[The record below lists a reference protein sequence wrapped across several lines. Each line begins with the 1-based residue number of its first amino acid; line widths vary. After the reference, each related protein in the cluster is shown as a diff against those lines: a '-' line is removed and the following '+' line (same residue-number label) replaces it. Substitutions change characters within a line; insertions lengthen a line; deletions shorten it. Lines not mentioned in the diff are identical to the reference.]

1 MKKVTITA
9 IVAASIVLAGCASAG
24 NMTLRSATQ
33 SEINQFVV
41 KGKSTKSDVEA
52 YLGAPES
59 VSFTDS
65 GQEIWQYTYAKQT
78 SKAINFVPVVGIF
91 AGGSDVDKKV
101 LTILFNDKGV
111 VTKSTYAAS
120 KGEIRTGLAN

>member
-1 MKKVTITA
+1 MKKTT
-9 IVAASIVLAGCASAG
+9 VAAMLAVVIALTGCASAG
-24 NMTLRSATQ
+24 NQTLRTADQ
-33 SEINQFVV
+33 SQIEQHIV
-41 KGKSTKSDVEA
+41 KGKSTKADVVA
-52 YLGAPES
+52 YLGAAES

-65 GQEIWQYTYAKQT
+65 GLEIWQYTYAKQT

-91 AGGSDVDKKV
+91 AGGADVDKKV

-111 VTKSTYAAS
+111 VMKSTYAAS

>member
-1 MKKVTITA
+1 MKKTTVTA
-9 IVAASIVLAGCASAG
+9 VLAAVIALAGCASAG
-24 NMTLRSATQ
+24 NQTLRSANP
-33 SEINQFVV
+33 SEIEQHVV

-52 YLGAPES
+52 YLGAAES

-65 GQEIWQYTYAKQT
+65 GLEIWQYTYAKQT
-78 SKAINFVPVVGIF
+78 SKAINFIPVVGIL
-91 AGGSDVDKKV
+91 AGGADVDKKV

-111 VTKSTYAAS
+111 VMKSTYAAS

>member
-1 MKKVTITA
+1 MKRTTTA
-9 IVAASIVLAGCASAG
+9 AILAAVIALAGCASAG
-24 NMTLRSATQ
+24 NQTLRSASST
-33 SEINQFVV
+33 EIDQHII

-52 YLGAPES
+52 YLGAAES

-65 GQEIWQYTYAKQT
+65 GLEIWQYTYAKQT

-91 AGGSDVDKKV
+91 AGGADVDKKV

-111 VTKSTYAAS
+111 VMKSSYAAS
-120 KGEIRTGLAN
+120 KSEIRTGLAN